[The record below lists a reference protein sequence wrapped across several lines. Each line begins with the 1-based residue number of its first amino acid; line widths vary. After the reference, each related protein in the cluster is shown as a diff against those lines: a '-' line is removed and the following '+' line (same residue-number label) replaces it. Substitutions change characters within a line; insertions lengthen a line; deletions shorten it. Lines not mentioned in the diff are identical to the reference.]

1 MKKLSIDKLVD
12 TIHTLRKE
20 KGLTQA
26 QLADATGINRAM
38 IGRIENKDYVPTVEQ
53 MQMLGETLGFEVV
66 DMFVDAAADT
76 VEETPATHTTVEKS
90 YNIAVAGTGYVGLS
104 LATLLAQHNHVVA
117 VDIVPEKV
125 EMINS
130 KKSPIQDE
138 YIEKYLAEKE
148 LDLTATLDGEAAYQN
163 ADYVIIAAPTNYD
176 SKKNFFDTSAVEAVI
191 ELVLKV
197 NPNAMMII
205 KSTIPVGYTVS
216 V

>member
-1 MKKLSIDKLVD
+1 MKKLSIDKLVE

-53 MQMLGETLGFEVV
+53 MQMLGETLEFEVV
-66 DMFVDAAADT
+66 DMFVDDADT
-76 VEETPATHTTVEKS
+76 NVSEEKANVNTTVKKC

-125 EMINS
+125 AMIN
-130 KKSPIQDE
+130 KHISPIQDD

-148 LDLTATLDGEAAYQN
+148 LDLTATLDGAFAYAN
-163 ADYVIIAAPTNYD
+163 ADFVIIYDENAA
-176 SKKNFFDTSAVEAVI
+176 K
-191 ELVLKV
+191 VLKKETEKFQKRISEKNLKEQV
-197 NPNAMMII
+197 LISNHLFYYWYN
-205 KSTIPVGYTVS
+205 
-216 V
+216 

>member
-130 KKSPIQDE
+130 KKSPIHDE
-138 YIEKYLAEKE
+138 YIE
-148 LDLTATLDGEAAYQN
+148 
-163 ADYVIIAAPTNYD
+163 
-176 SKKNFFDTSAVEAVI
+176 
-191 ELVLKV
+191 
-197 NPNAMMII
+197 
-205 KSTIPVGYTVS
+205 
-216 V
+216 